1 MYAANSFKLG
11 RFVSDSLKYIGFQSS
26 QPAKTPKRRCR
37 LPLIY
42 AVSMENASP
51 ELAFDAFFG
60 AFPGN
65 VSAAASSTAADL
77 CLRAAATREQGPEK
91 IPRQPAKRGR
101 LRSRCRRV
109 FFGDGDSCRV
119 ESRPTFGRR
128 SDLRRQQYT
137 MGRRPSFSATS
148 GSRAKSRSR
157 SLKPTKKSGKGLP
170 SCRTA

>member
-11 RFVSDSLKYIGFQSS
+11 RFVSDLLKYIGFQSS
-26 QPAKTPKRRCR
+26 QPAMPPKRRRR
-37 LPLIY
+37 LVLIY
-42 AVSMENASP
+42 AVTKENTSAK
-51 ELAFDAFFG
+51 LAFDVFFRH
-60 AFPGN
+60 FSESFRSPHHPLSQTS
-65 VSAAASSTAADL
+65 VCEPRQLES
-77 CLRAAATREQGPEK
+77 RAPEK

-137 MGRRPSFSATS
+137 MGRRPSFSAAS
-148 GSRAKSRSR
+148 GSRAKSSSR